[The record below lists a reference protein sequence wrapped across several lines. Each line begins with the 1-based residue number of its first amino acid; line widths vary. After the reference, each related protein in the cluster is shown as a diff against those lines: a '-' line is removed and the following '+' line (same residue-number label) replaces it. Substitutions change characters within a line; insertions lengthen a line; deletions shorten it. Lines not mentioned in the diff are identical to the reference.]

1 MESFNVDNYLPPRKR
16 LLAELRREN
25 MESDF
30 LPPVPFLSGDLGARL
45 RDVINSSVSTP
56 EKIIE
61 VSKSVALAASEIAVA
76 ARNTAIEKAAAAT
89 KAKAVAKNALLLL
102 DSTTMNKKSRNG
114 CSTKGKLRKKQ
125 IPIKL
130 LYKTNH
136 PSGSQEANKELAR
149 KRHHTM
155 NSSPRILNHKG
166 KRSGKAVGYNGDVCN
181 ENSHVFYAEN
191 VRKSSN
197 SEGKITICCE
207 IGKTEEEESDQ
218 HTKKQENESMIRSGA
233 GSRKVR
239 IRQKKLSLSQCNIRE
254 QVEMKKLTLSENLS
268 SFTKES
274 DLDAAGSNM
283 SSDDAEV
290 SPGGGASMQIS
301 TAWKCR
307 KIKAS
312 QCSPNSKI
320 LKSLC

>member
-25 MESDF
+25 LESDF

-89 KAKAVAKNALLLL
+89 KAKADAKNALLLL
-102 DSTTMNKKSRNG
+102 DSTTMNKKIQKWLFDQR
-114 CSTKGKLRKKQ
+114 Q
-125 IPIKL
+125 IEE
-130 LYKTNH
+130 
-136 PSGSQEANKELAR
+136 EADPNKAPE
-149 KRHHTM
+149 KRA
-155 NSSPRILNHKG
+155 
-166 KRSGKAVGYNGDVCN
+166 GKAVGYNGDVCN

-191 VRKSSN
+191 MMKSNN
-197 SEGKITICCE
+197 SEGKISICCE
-207 IGKTEEEESDQ
+207 IGNAEEEESDQ
-218 HTKKQENESMIRSGA
+218 HTKKQENESMIGSVA
-233 GSRKVR
+233 GSGKVR

-254 QVEMKKLTLSENLS
+254 RVEMKKLTLSENLS

-274 DLDAAGSNM
+274 DLDSAGSNM

-312 QCSPNSKI
+312 QCSPKSKI
-320 LKSLC
+320 LKALC